1 MSQKKLRSLAIIL
14 LVVALTGIGSVVVQ
28 AQGDDQVTFLSTQ
41 FNIVEESEAFRGIL
55 DGFGGS
61 VDFIPSE
68 EGPAIDLLRAES
80 ESGEGTTDVLG
91 ALHGTFPPLA
101 NDDLLFDLTDLLTT
115 IEADYDLNDAYV
127 ELGKLGTED
136 YQYYIPWMQAT
147 YVMAANVDA
156 LEYLPEGADINALT
170 WDQFAEWSKNIYDA
184 TGEAK
189 VGFPVKGLFHRF
201 LEGYIYPSYTGGMVT
216 GFKSPEAVTMFEF
229 LRDDLWP
236 YVHPQSIN
244 YDFMQQPLLSGEV
257 LVAFDHTA
265 RLRDAFE
272 QEPDQF
278 VAFPAPSGPAGL
290 GYMPVVV
297 GLSMPY
303 TSPNP
308 DGAEALIQYLVEP
321 STQGAVLAELGFFP
335 VVAGAETGDLS
346 AGMQKIADAVQ
357 TQATGDAALPAL
369 LPVGLGERGGEI
381 NEIYRNAFTRIIQD
395 GEDIQTVLD
404 EEGASLQAL
413 LDDTGAP
420 CWVPDAPSEG
430 ACQLQ

>member
-1 MSQKKLRSLAIIL
+1 M
-14 LVVALTGIGSVVVQ
+14 
-28 AQGDDQVTFLSTQ
+28 
-41 FNIVEESEAFRGIL
+41 
-55 DGFGGS
+55 
-61 VDFIPSE
+61 
-68 EGPAIDLLRAES
+68 
-80 ESGEGTTDVLG
+80 
-91 ALHGTFPPLA
+91 
-101 NDDLLFDLTDLLTT
+101 
-115 IEADYDLNDAYV
+115 
-127 ELGKLGTED
+127 
-136 YQYYIPWMQAT
+136 
-147 YVMAANVDA
+147 
-156 LEYLPEGADINALT
+156 
-170 WDQFAEWSKNIYDA
+170 
-184 TGEAK
+184 
-189 VGFPVKGLFHRF
+189 
-201 LEGYIYPSYTGGMVT
+201 
-216 GFKSPEAVTMFEF
+216 
-229 LRDDLWP
+229 
-236 YVHPQSIN
+236 
-244 YDFMQQPLLSGEV
+244 